1 MMPRL
6 GPYELV
12 AELGRGGMGVVYQAF
27 DPFIRRSVAIKTLRL
42 FDASP
47 AERALLEDRLA
58 REAQSAGRLSHPNI
72 VTIYQIGSEQTASG
86 VPLAYIVME
95 YVPGQTLA
103 ERLTRHPPLEPA
115 AILDILAQTAEAL
128 DYAHSQ
134 GVIHRDIKPANLL
147 LTQEGRIKVAD
158 FGIAQITSHTVT
170 QAGAI
175 FGSPYYMAPEQIR
188 AEALD
193 GRADQFSLA
202 VVAFEMLS
210 GQRPFTADTASAL
223 VYQIAHQETPTALL
237 LRVGLSPATVQVI
250 RTALAKQPAERFAT
264 CRQMVAALRDSF
276 QVSFAPLPTPDP
288 AQPPPR
294 RTNGNWARWTA
305 GLAIPLLF
313 AAGLLAWLRWRGNT
327 DTLPLSTAPEL
338 PPTLQKSGPRP
349 TVQPQPL
356 RPAPVAPAP
365 TTRTALAV
373 EISEAATALPAQE
386 PPPAPP
392 VSPSESTAPPPP
404 VLPPPAPSP
413 KADPA
418 VLRKVDPVYTEAAR
432 RAGIEG
438 VVSLRVRVTPAGIP
452 ENIEILQG
460 LEPGLDQRAVEAL
473 SQWRFSPATAERGE
487 NVPWSGVVQ
496 LHFRLFNGPKAAPP
510 SLKKR

>member
-1 MMPRL
+1 MMPKL

-27 DPFIRRSVAIKTLRL
+27 DPFIHRSVAIKTLRL
-42 FDASP
+42 LDASP

-86 VPLAYIVME
+86 VPLTYIVME

-103 ERLTRHPPLEPA
+103 ERLTRHPPLETA
-115 AILDILAQTAEAL
+115 AVLDILAQTAEAL

-147 LTQEGRIKVAD
+147 LSQEGRVKVAD
-158 FGIAQITSHTVT
+158 FGIAKITSHTVT

-250 RTALAKQPAERFAT
+250 RTAMAKQPAERFAT

-276 QVSFAPLPTPDP
+276 QVSFAPLPTPGP
-288 AQPPPR
+288 AGPPPR
-294 RTNGNWARWTA
+294 RTNWAGWTA
-305 GLAIPLLF
+305 ALAVPLLF
-313 AAGLLAWLRWRGNT
+313 AAGLLAWLRW
-327 DTLPLSTAPEL
+327 DTLPLSPAPE
-338 PPTLQKSGPRP
+338 PPPILQKYDPRP
-349 TVQPQPL
+349 TAQPPPQPPPR
-356 RPAPVAPAP
+356 RPAPVAAAP
-365 TTRTALAV
+365 SARPALAV
-373 EISEAATALPAQE
+373 ETSEPAPVLPAQE
-386 PPPAPP
+386 PPPTPP
-392 VSPSESTAPPPP
+392 VSPSEFTAPPPP
-404 VLPPPAPSP
+404 VPPPAPSR

-473 SQWRFSPATAERGE
+473 AQWRFSPATAERGE
-487 NVPWSGVVQ
+487 TVPWSGVVQ
-496 LHFRLFNGPKAAPP
+496 LHFRLFSGPNAAPP